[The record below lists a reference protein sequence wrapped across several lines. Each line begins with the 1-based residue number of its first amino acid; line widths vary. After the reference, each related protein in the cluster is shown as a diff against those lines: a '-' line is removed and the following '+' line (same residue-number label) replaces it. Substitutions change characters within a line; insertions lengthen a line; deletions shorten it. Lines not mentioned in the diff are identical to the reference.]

1 MERREFLETS
11 ALLAGGALLTRVAGA
26 SAAEPAM
33 IGMQAGAVSFVDEGT
48 DKVLDNLQQLGAV
61 NTIFLAPFTYGG
73 GIAGGQVP
81 GQPPPGHGN
90 QEDDTATFPG
100 GNSATT

>member
-61 NTIFLAPFTYGG
+61 KTIFLATFTYGRGIG
-73 GIAGGQVP
+73 GRQVP
-81 GQPPPGHGN
+81 REPLPHHGK
-90 QEDDTATFPG
+90 EEYETATVR
-100 GNSATT
+100 